1 MTKNSIDGIVLTFN
15 LKIVETDTKTIPLT
29 NMFMTVYFQWLGTN
43 ASIKSGR
50 GKLVFFGL
58 NLLMMCIKMFLRD

>member
-50 GKLVFFGL
+50 GKLVFFWPKPS
-58 NLLMMCIKMFLRD
+58 NDVHKNAFT